1 MSPLLAGS
9 NFQFFLRADGFKKGS
24 VLVLQ
29 ELNAEGEPKVA
40 LILAK
45 HYGRISTTFEL
56 KISLQNRLVKGTMRL
71 NLKLRCKK
79 WK

>member
-1 MSPLLAGS
+1 MSPPLAGS

-24 VLVLQ
+24 VLQ